1 MTGTEDKMGR
11 TVLSIAHI
19 AGMIDL
25 VALPVWVGALIGAYH
40 FSPRQAGGLVT
51 LFLVGVVLSSVTL
64 APRFSQI
71 GGRAAAAGGFALAA
85 VAFAGLSV
93 ANDFRLM
100 AALHFFGGVTVGCG
114 LSFTHGTIGRS
125 ANAHRLF
132 AVVNVALGVFAM
144 LFLGGV
150 PQVMQHFGRES
161 LFQVFAGVM
170 LVAAIASAIGF
181 PKANALVSE
190 QPDRSVSTSR
200 LSAGVWFGIVGIAT
214 MTMTQSMMFSFVERI
229 GVNRGFAHDLVVATL
244 VAVGFVNLFPAVLA
258 AILERKWP
266 ATRVLIAG
274 PLSQAFLAMVIT
286 QSTAFAPFAVATSV
300 FVFVMLFTHTFAFGL
315 LARMDATSRAVAAT
329 PAMLM
334 TGSAVGP
341 ILGGVL
347 VQKFGYESLGFAVI
361 IIAMMGVVCFS
372 RVGSDPTAAHSR
384 PAAI

>member
-25 VALPVWVGALIGAYH
+25 VALPVWVGALIGAYQ

-64 APRFSQI
+64 APRFGQVS
-71 GGRAAAAGGFALAA
+71 GRAAAAGGFALAA
-85 VAFAGLSV
+85 VAFAGLTV
-93 ANDFRLM
+93 ASDFGLM

-132 AVVNVALGVFAM
+132 AIVNIALGVFAI

-150 PQVMQHFGRES
+150 PQVIQRFGRES

-170 LVAAIASAIGF
+170 LVAAVASAIGF
-181 PKANALVSE
+181 PKVNAPVFE
-190 QPDRSVSTSR
+190 HPDRSASTSR
-200 LSAGVWFGIVGIAT
+200 LSAGVWFGIAGIAT

-229 GVNRGFAHDLVVATL
+229 GVDRGFAHDLVVATL
-244 VAVGFVNLFPAVLA
+244 VAVGFVNLFPAALA
-258 AILERKWP
+258 AMLERRWP

-315 LARMDATSRAVAAT
+315 LARMDSTSRAVAAT

-361 IIAMMGVVCFS
+361 LIATMGVVCFS
-372 RVGSDPTAAHSR
+372 RVGSDPAAAHSP